1 MRTAP
6 ALLLALL
13 LACCGGAITSG
24 SEPGEDAAEEPHVDV
39 LEEVL
44 DDPVEEPPDD
54 VVPVDPEEEE
64 ELSAAPR
71 RRGKLIHL
79 NSRAGE
85 IFIRR
90 PRDQDE
96 ARICVDCLR
105 GRRAVVVNLREV
117 QPDHALR
124 VFDFLA
130 GATYAVGGQLEQ
142 AGESV
147 YLLTP
152 QNIGIMAEEEESAST
167 PNGDIWQEI

>member
-1 MRTAP
+1 MFG
-6 ALLLALL
+6 LLDRVRSWLF
-13 LACCGGAITSG
+13 
-24 SEPGEDAAEEPHVDV
+24 AEEDFGAV
-39 LEEVL
+39 
-44 DDPVEEPPDD
+44 PPG
-54 VVPVDPEEEE
+54 EEEE
-64 ELSAAPR
+64 EFSAAPR
-71 RRGKLIHL
+71 RRGRLIRL

-130 GATYAVGGQLEQ
+130 GATYALGGQLEQ
-142 AGESV
+142 AGDGV
-147 YLLTP
+147 YLVTP
-152 QNIGIMAEEEESAST
+152 HNIGIMAEEEAAASSADSASSVSSARSEF
-167 PNGDIWQEI
+167 WQEI

>member
-1 MRTAP
+1 MFGIVDRIKSVLFAEDEYGMAP
-6 ALLLALL
+6 
-13 LACCGGAITSG
+13 
-24 SEPGEDAAEEPHVDV
+24 PGEEYEEQPT
-39 LEEVL
+39 
-44 DDPVEEPPDD
+44 
-54 VVPVDPEEEE
+54 
-64 ELSAAPR
+64 PR
-71 RRGKLIHL
+71 RRERLIKL
-79 NSRAGE
+79 NSRVGE

-90 PRDQDE
+90 PRNQDE

-105 GRRAVVVNLREV
+105 GRRAVVVNLEAV

-152 QNIGIMAEEEESAST
+152 QNIGIMAEEEKAAST
-167 PNGDIWQEI
+167 PNTDIWREI